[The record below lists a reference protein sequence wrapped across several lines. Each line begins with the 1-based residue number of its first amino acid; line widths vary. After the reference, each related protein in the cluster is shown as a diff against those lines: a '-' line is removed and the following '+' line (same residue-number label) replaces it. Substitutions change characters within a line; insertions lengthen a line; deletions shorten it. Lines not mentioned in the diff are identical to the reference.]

1 MKKSI
6 IISALAALALN
17 ASAADVKPYGFRYA
31 DLRTAEPLHPV
42 LVTDEGE
49 FLNAEGTYVNFVSI
63 GDKDANSW
71 VEYNIIE
78 KRKTITKELK
88 VPAAELKVFG
98 EAFYMDFTPTILGTI
113 DVARL
118 GKVAGT
124 AEYKGATISYT
135 DTYYK
140 SILRDHPKGGI
151 NYMPATFEVISKD
164 GQIQGTYYMYTSAQ
178 LSDGSYAASEVAEIR
193 REAPNAM
200 DIDLPVRVKYIQQDQ
215 YEFQVLALEAA
226 HLVNSTNYV
235 GGAHDRLV
243 AAITTQGVKWQ
254 QQCVE
259 LKDAYDTFLAQVLAL
274 NVDIDNHMFG
284 DKVNLG
290 YENDGERY
298 LTIEGA
304 PFDKFTVSFESYDKD
319 GNATIDRVFW
329 HVAEDQ
335 PTQLDA
341 EGKATVKIIFEPY
354 NSVQLEK
361 HNTVYNAIAVVTIEK
376 ANSNFKNEEA
386 SMGYGSYLELKK
398 ALNGVDP
405 AMSFVLPD
413 ESNIAE
419 DGASL
424 LIEKNIDLAITSCE
438 KSESVIFYTAG
449 YDIEGTVTE
458 GILAGDAL
466 DETTMPTASIWGD
479 DADKFNVEIRRIPSR
494 RPGLNAYEA
503 IVSLKSAETDNYS
516 AEIEIGDRYNPEN
529 HITIW
534 ATAGN
539 VDINLINSDQ
549 EKIGS
554 DDVIDFPYNGGQAV
568 IAVAYNNFEGVNA
581 GKQIQVASTN
591 PDIFNPE
598 FFYYVNGEKQYKGAV
613 SEPLNGV
620 GTIYLS
626 VQCAPSEENTG
637 VEEAEIKVWI
647 NNVEKTFKVRRTDP
661 TIWDKAAAE
670 HARGLFFNDSKYVDG
685 YVYEEVEFY
694 VVNCINYYNVL
705 NDLVVET
712 DLPHIFEVCPVS
724 YIHNGHLDNEANGYH
739 ANLGVNDPSQFQVK
753 VRIKYIPTHNVAYD
767 GTLSVYLKNCP
778 DERFDIA
785 LHGQPLSSA
794 VFAAIHGTA
803 TGLNKVEAEN
813 ENAPIYNVGGQR
825 VNNAKGLVIINGN
838 KIVK

>member
-31 DLRTAEPLHPV
+31 NIRTAEPLYPV
-42 LVTDEGE
+42 LVTDNGE
-49 FLNAEGTYVNFVSI
+49 YINAEGKYFNFVST
-63 GDKDANSW
+63 GDNDQNSW
-71 VEYNIIE
+71 IEYNLVE
-78 KRKTITKELK
+78 KRKTIKKDVTIPSAEIDFCGDLFLWEKACSWIPGVWVKDNFAK
-88 VPAAELKVFG
+88 VIGTG
-98 EAFYMDFTPTILGTI
+98 EYA
-113 DVARL
+113 
-118 GKVAGT
+118 
-124 AEYKGATISYT
+124 GATISYT
-135 DTYYK
+135 DTYYRTFLK
-140 SILRDHPKGGI
+140 DHPQGGTT
-151 NYMPATFEVISKD
+151 YKPAVFEILTQN
-164 GQIQGTYYMYTSAQ
+164 GQILNTLYMYTSSQ
-178 LSDGSYAASEVAEIR
+178 LSDGSYMVSKPHKVL
-193 REAPNAM
+193 REAH
-200 DIDLPVRVKYIQQDQ
+200 DGFEIDLPRRMKFIQQDQ
-215 YEFQVLALEAA
+215 YEFQLLAQEAA
-226 HLVNSTNYV
+226 DFVNSTNYV

-243 AAITTQGVKWQ
+243 AAITTQGTQWNNQKA
-254 QQCVE
+254 E
-259 LKDAYDTFLAQVLAL
+259 LYDAFNTFKLQVLAL

-298 LTIEGA
+298 LTIEGS
-304 PFDKFTVSFESYDKD
+304 PFDKFAVSFESYDED

-376 ANSNFKNEEA
+376 ANSNFKSEA
-386 SMGYGSYLELKK
+386 AAAPERYLEFKK

-516 AEIEIGDRYNPEN
+516 AEIEIGDRYNPDN

-785 LHGQPLSSA
+785 LHGQPLSPA